1 MADGLTVRQGGH
13 ITLLFT
19 VESDQRLPRDQGSC
33 GSGFSIHHGVQATG
47 RLVVQPTDGSPSEG
61 EDPDE
66 RTDPPTP
73 SPSVITV
80 VDRLGQPFNDDTI
93 YRSYLEVCRYAKLLR
108 PNESLHLELQLECPL
123 SQGFGMSAAG
133 LMALGELVH
142 GLTGRGTRRQFLI
155 IAHQVERQ
163 HSGGLGDVLGASAG
177 GVELR
182 TQPGAPGWPGQV
194 RSFEAEMPVLLVWK
208 PNEQRHTSS
217 YINHPEWKRAITEA
231 GLTSVERLKAQAWST
246 EVWPMLLDEA
256 TTFATASGMVNEPM
270 RASLLSTVE
279 AAVDASGLS
288 DAVAVRLCMLG
299 TSVAVVPRSIPPTV
313 DASVLDELAT
323 RCQTAGV
330 ATLLTHLGSARSTD

>member
-1 MADGLTVRQGGH
+1 
-13 ITLLFT
+13 
-19 VESDQRLPRDQGSC
+19 
-33 GSGFSIHHGVQATG
+33 
-47 RLVVQPTDGSPSEG
+47 
-61 EDPDE
+61 
-66 RTDPPTP
+66 
-73 SPSVITV
+73 
-80 VDRLGQPFNDDTI
+80 
-93 YRSYLEVCRYAKLLR
+93 
-108 PNESLHLELQLECPL
+108 
-123 SQGFGMSAAG
+123 MSAAG

-231 GLTSVERLKAQAWST
+231 GQTSVERLKAQAWST

-330 ATLLTHLGSARSTD
+330 APLLTHLGSARSTD

>member
-1 MADGLTVRQGGH
+1 MANELTVRQGGH

-33 GSGFSIHHGVQATG
+33 GSGFSIQHGVQATG
-47 RLVVQPTDGSPSEG
+47 RLVVQPTAGLPSEG

-66 RTDPPTP
+66 RTDPPIPDAT
-73 SPSVITV
+73 VITV

-93 YRSYLEVCRYAKLLR
+93 YRSYLDACRYAKLLR

-133 LMALGELVH
+133 LMALGSLVH

-155 IAHQVERQ
+155 IAHQIERQ
-163 HSGGLGDVLGASAG
+163 HSGGLGDVLGASVG

-182 TQPGAPGWPGQV
+182 THPGAPGWPGQA
-194 RSFEAEMPVLLVWK
+194 RSFDADMPVLLVWK

-217 YINHPEWKRAITEA
+217 YIDDPEWKRAITEA
-231 GLTSVERLKAQAWST
+231 GHSSVQRLKAEAWST
-246 EVWPMLLDEA
+246 NVWPMLLEEA
-256 TTFATASGMVNEPM
+256 TMFATASGMVNEPM
-270 RASLLSTVE
+270 RASLLSTVQ
-279 AAVDASGLS
+279 AAVDATGLS

-299 TSVAVVPRSIPPTV
+299 TSVAVVPRTLPSAL
-313 DASVLDELAT
+313 DSSVLDELAT

-330 ATLLTHLGSARSTD
+330 ATLLTHLGSAHSTD